1 MTANGYANAHLFAPQ
16 RMQLKRIL
24 WHMLGGTRGGPTRI
38 RILTELI
45 EAPQNANQLAKQVGM
60 DYKTI
65 QHHLRMMKK
74 NRLVD
79 TYGAGEYGAT
89 YFPSAELEQSM
100 PEFEAI
106 KAKMAAKS

>member
-1 MTANGYANAHLFAPQ
+1 
-16 RMQLKRIL
+16 
-24 WHMLGGTRGGPTRI
+24 MLGGTRGGPTRI

-89 YFPSAELEQSM
+89 YFPSSELEQSL
-100 PEFEAI
+100 PEFDAI
-106 KAKMAAKS
+106 KAKMAAKPGKPS